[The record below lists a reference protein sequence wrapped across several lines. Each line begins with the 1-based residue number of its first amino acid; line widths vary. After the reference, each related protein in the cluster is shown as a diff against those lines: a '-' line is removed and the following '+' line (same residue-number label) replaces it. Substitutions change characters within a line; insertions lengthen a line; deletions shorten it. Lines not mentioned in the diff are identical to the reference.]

1 MKIKPNSIPRHQSI
15 NQHIEKKK
23 PQTEKNKWNDMKKE
37 KMKINA
43 VKRIKSKQNIFKKK
57 RNM

>member
-1 MKIKPNSIPRHQSI
+1 
-15 NQHIEKKK
+15 
-23 PQTEKNKWNDMKKE
+23 MKKE

-57 RNM
+57 IRETRKVTIYIEQKKKMRTKF